1 MAITYTDNGGGA
13 PNGSDLE
20 FTFTFPVIQTED
32 VKVALN
38 NVVQATTKYTV
49 NISSNP
55 TKITFNNTSVDSNVQ
70 ESTGAPKS
78 GVTVR
83 VFRQTTVGKNNGDE
97 DPKAIFAAGSSIRA
111 ADLNA
116 NTEQA
121 LYAIHELQDQP
132 LNDTAIEDG
141 IITSAKIADGTIANI
156 DVSSTAAIEGS
167 KIQASSGSVAGTM
180 SSADFTKLAGI
191 ETGATA
197 DQTNAEIKTAYEAN
211 SNTNAYTDT
220 EKTFVNA
227 ITASATELN
236 TLDGIT
242 STTTELNYVDGVT
255 SNVQTQID
263 GKQPLDSELTELATM
278 GSGTA
283 DALADLTSAE
293 VQTLDGIT
301 ASTTELN
308 LLDGKSIVT
317 TIGGSATDVQIPSAQ
332 AVNERIVE
340 VVTEVGGF
348 TPIANET
355 SFPTTNPD
363 INDGAGTI
371 VSIKALASNLVSN
384 GSGVATIAN
393 GAGSGNTVTIN
404 GLANSTTYAAG
415 KGLLVETTT
424 TLHTYTFH
432 REVIDPVGVSNA
444 QNLVSDFNDRYQV
457 SGSAPSNHPDGSAL
471 SDGDLW
477 FDTSANVMKVYDLGN
492 TQYDA
497 VTSIGDFKLLT
508 VVPDGATSGSPTYNA
523 TIQSYDLR
531 DGSSA
536 AAITSVGQLIVS
548 LNGVIQKPNS
558 GNFDAS
564 QEGFYLE
571 GTNGI
576 KFCTAPPSGS
586 SVFVTLM
593 GSAVGIGVPND
604 NSVAEAKL
612 TTDSVSESK
621 LKVGNSPVNGKFL
634 QAQSGQSGGLYWE
647 TVDLTALSASNLT
660 SGTIPDARFPST
672 LPAVDGSNLTGL
684 QAGATGGNSGA
695 NAVFWENDQTITHDY
710 TISTNKNAGSFGP
723 LTINNGVTVT
733 VPNNSTWTIV

>member
-1 MAITYTDNGGGA
+1 
-13 PNGSDLE
+13 
-20 FTFTFPVIQTED
+20 
-32 VKVALN
+32 
-38 NVVQATTKYTV
+38 
-49 NISSNP
+49 
-55 TKITFNNTSVDSNVQ
+55 
-70 ESTGAPKS
+70 
-78 GVTVR
+78 
-83 VFRQTTVGKNNGDE
+83 
-97 DPKAIFAAGSSIRA
+97 
-111 ADLNA
+111 
-116 NTEQA
+116 
-121 LYAIHELQDQP
+121 
-132 LNDTAIEDG
+132 
-141 IITSAKIADGTIANI
+141 
-156 DVSSTAAIEGS
+156 
-167 KIQASSGSVAGTM
+167 
-180 SSADFTKLAGI
+180 
-191 ETGATA
+191 
-197 DQTNAEIKTAYEAN
+197 
-211 SNTNAYTDT
+211 
-220 EKTFVNA
+220 
-227 ITASATELN
+227 
-236 TLDGIT
+236 
-242 STTTELNYVDGVT
+242 
-255 SNVQTQID
+255 
-263 GKQPLDSELTELATM
+263 
-278 GSGTA
+278 
-283 DALADLTSAE
+283 
-293 VQTLDGIT
+293 
-301 ASTTELN
+301 
-308 LLDGKSIVT
+308 
-317 TIGGSATDVQIPSAQ
+317 
-332 AVNERIVE
+332 
-340 VVTEVGGF
+340 
-348 TPIANET
+348 
-355 SFPTTNPD
+355 
-363 INDGAGTI
+363 
-371 VSIKALASNLVSN
+371 
-384 GSGVATIAN
+384 
-393 GAGSGNTVTIN
+393 
-404 GLANSTTYAAG
+404 
-415 KGLLVETTT
+415 
-424 TLHTYTFH
+424 
-432 REVIDPVGVSNA
+432 
-444 QNLVSDFNDRYQV
+444 
-457 SGSAPSNHPDGSAL
+457 
-471 SDGDLW
+471 
-477 FDTSANVMKVYDLGN
+477 MKVYDLGN

-497 VTSIGDFKLLT
+497 VTSVGDFKLLT

-593 GSAVGIGVPND
+593 GSAVGVGVPND